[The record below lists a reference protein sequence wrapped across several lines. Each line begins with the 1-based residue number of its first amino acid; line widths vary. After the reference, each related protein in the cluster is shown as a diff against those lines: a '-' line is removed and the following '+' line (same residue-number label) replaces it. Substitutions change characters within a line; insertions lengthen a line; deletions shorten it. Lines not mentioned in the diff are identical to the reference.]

1 MNRWEFEKYLESI
14 LSEQQTSSDFRVNIK
29 L

>member
-1 MNRWEFEKYLESI
+1 MNRWAFEKYLENI

>member
-1 MNRWEFEKYLESI
+1 MNQWEFEKYLENI
-14 LSEQQTSSDFRVNIK
+14 LSEQQTSLDFRVNIK